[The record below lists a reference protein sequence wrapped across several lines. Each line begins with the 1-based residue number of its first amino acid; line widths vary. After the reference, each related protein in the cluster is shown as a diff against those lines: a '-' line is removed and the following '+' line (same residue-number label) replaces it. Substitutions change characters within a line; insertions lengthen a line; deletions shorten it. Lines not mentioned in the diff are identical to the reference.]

1 MANSFNLRAT
11 EAHFKRVLL
20 YAPGLL
26 GNEAVNF
33 FTNSFRLQGWLG
45 NRLEPWRKRRS
56 RKRAGRA
63 VLVQSGRLRR
73 GTRIVS
79 NTGGVVRI
87 GNDVP
92 YARAHNEG
100 FRGVVSVAAHQR
112 GLYRKNKVGTG
123 RLTKRGRERMKT
135 VSSRTG
141 AVTVKAHTR
150 RMNLPR
156 RRFMGQSPYLTAI
169 LKRKLQ
175 AELNKGLR

>member
-1 MANSFNLRAT
+1 MAKSFNLRAT

-20 YAPGLL
+20 YAPGML

-33 FTNSFRLQGWLG
+33 FNNSFRLQGWLG
-45 NRLEPWRKRRS
+45 TRFDPWRRRRS
-56 RKRAGRA
+56 RKQAGRA
-63 VLVQSGRLRR
+63 VLIKTGRLRR

-79 NTGGVVRI
+79 NSAGVVRI

-100 FRGVVSVAAHQR
+100 FRGTVSVSAHKR
-112 GLYRKNKVGTG
+112 GLYKKTRVGTG
-123 RLTKRGRERMKT
+123 RLTKKGKERMKT
-135 VSSRTG
+135 VSSRSG
-141 AVTVKAHTR
+141 DVTVKAHTR

-156 RRFMGQSPYLTAI
+156 RQFMGHSPYLTAR
-169 LKRKLQ
+169 LKRILQ